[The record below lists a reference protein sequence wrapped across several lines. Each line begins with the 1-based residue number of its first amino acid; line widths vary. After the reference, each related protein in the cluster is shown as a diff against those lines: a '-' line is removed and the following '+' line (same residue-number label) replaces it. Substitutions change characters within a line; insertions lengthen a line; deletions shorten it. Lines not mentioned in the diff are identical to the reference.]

1 MARQGLRQGPKK
13 SGCGSVT
20 VGTVGM
26 LTGRYGTGAG
36 GCCDVGPWV
45 TVGWSRI
52 LCQVRKGFQVIYQYY
67 EGLNHQNLGLNISVW
82 WFQTC
87 FIFHSIWDNPN
98 PIDSYFSRWLKPPT
112 RYNNHLIITDFLW
125 ECRIIIWNPPF
136 PIFGSWT
143 PGMMYKSPLNGW
155 VPSGMVYCCGTNDI

>member
-87 FIFHSIWDNPN
+87 FIFYNIWDKL
-98 PIDSYFSRWLKPPT
+98 PIE
-112 RYNNHLIITDFLW
+112 LIFFMVKTTNQKISSVHTPW
-125 ECRIIIWNPPF
+125 PMVPMVSAV
-136 PIFGSWT
+136 SWCFKGRSDT
-143 PGMMYKSPLNGW
+143 PCCWAMCVIYG
-155 VPSGMVYCCGTNDI
+155 PSEMCLGL